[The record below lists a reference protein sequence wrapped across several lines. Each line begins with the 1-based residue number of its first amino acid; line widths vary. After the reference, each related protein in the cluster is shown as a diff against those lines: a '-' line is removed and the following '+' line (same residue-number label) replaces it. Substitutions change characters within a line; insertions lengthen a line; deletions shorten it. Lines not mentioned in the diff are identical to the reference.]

1 MLAIFNLPK
10 KIAGGLLLLTAASL
24 VSCATHKD
32 TALISDPN
40 NKSDSAI
47 PWNKPEQWENSQGQ
61 LQNIS
66 DRR

>member
-1 MLAIFNLPK
+1 MLAISNLPK
-10 KIAGGLLLLTAASL
+10 KIAAALFLVAAVSL

-32 TALISDPN
+32 TALVSDPN
-40 NKSDSAI
+40 NKTDSTI
-47 PWNKPEQWENSQGQ
+47 PWNKPEQWESSQGQ

>member
-1 MLAIFNLPK
+1 MLAISNLPK
-10 KIAGGLLLLTAASL
+10 KIASVFLLLTAASL

-32 TALISDPN
+32 TALVSDPN
-40 NKSDSAI
+40 NKTDSTI
-47 PWNKPEQWENSQGQ
+47 PWNKPEQWESSQGQ

>member
-10 KIAGGLLLLTAASL
+10 KIAFVLLLLTAASL

-40 NKSDSAI
+40 NKTDSAI
-47 PWNKPEQWENSQGQ
+47 PWNKPETWESSQGQ
-61 LQNIS
+61 LSNIS

>member
-1 MLAIFNLPK
+1 MLATRNLRKTVTP
-10 KIAGGLLLLTAASL
+10 ALLFVAAVSL

-32 TALISDPN
+32 TAFINDPH
-40 NKSDSAI
+40 NKSDSPI
-47 PWNKPEQWENSQGQ
+47 PWNKQEQWESSEGQ